1 MAKTDQD
8 QHLKLSPQ
16 RYISF
21 LKAFFDKKHSRIP
34 QVNNIHGKN
43 YLSPPGTHFFFLIL
57 LWKEFQNLG
66 LKVVDS
72 SKKGEADVILSQGKP
87 KKCKV

>member
-8 QHLKLSPQ
+8 QHLKFSPQ

-43 YLSPPGTHFFFLIL
+43 YLSPPGTHFFFSDPPM
-57 LWKEFQNLG
+57 ER
-66 LKVVDS
+66 V
-72 SKKGEADVILSQGKP
+72 SKFGTESCRLQQKGGG
-87 KKCKV
+87 